1 MLLNLLT
8 KIRRK
13 GMYSTAVDKR
23 GDTKLVRSYE
33 MLSLERRGRVLVRY
47 NLAQGTWES
56 IENPTPRE
64 AELIEGLVEYLDK
77 ED

>member
-1 MLLNLLT
+1 MLLELLS

-13 GMYSTAVDKR
+13 GMYSCAIDKR
-23 GDTKLVRSYE
+23 GDTKLSRSYE
-33 MLSLERRGRVLVRY
+33 MLTLERRGKVLVTY
-47 NLAQGTWES
+47 NLAQGTWEC